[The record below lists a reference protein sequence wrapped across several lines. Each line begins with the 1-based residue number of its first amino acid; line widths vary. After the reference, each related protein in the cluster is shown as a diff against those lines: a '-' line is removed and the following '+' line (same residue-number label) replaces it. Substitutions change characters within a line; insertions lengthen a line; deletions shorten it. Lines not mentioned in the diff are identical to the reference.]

1 VATRNDKRLF
11 HLVRDASLHYKM
23 LTDGDQIAV
32 GVSGGKDS
40 LTLLYALHLMQ
51 RFTPLQFKVTG
62 ITLDLGYGQDFSEV
76 ASFCQQLGFDYH
88 VIETNIGQA
97 AFSGTNAHNPCALC
111 AHLRRGSLNRHA
123 AALGCN
129 KVALAHHLDDAVAT
143 LMMSVFFNSRF
154 QVYTPVTYLD
164 RADLTVIR
172 PLIYCEQELM
182 HKMVRQLSLPVVANP
197 CPANGYTK
205 RTEVE
210 DWLRQTEQLFPHARI
225 RLLRA
230 WENLDPHSFWQ
241 SGEQVFD

>member
-1 VATRNDKRLF
+1 MATRNEKRLF
-11 HLVRDASLHYKM
+11 HLVRDASLNYHM
-23 LTDGDQIAV
+23 LTNGDRIAV

-40 LTLLYALHLMQ
+40 LTLLYALHLLQ
-51 RFTPLQFKVTG
+51 RFTPLQFEVIG
-62 ITLDLGYGQDFSEV
+62 ITLDLGYGQDFSPV
-76 ASFCQQLGFDYH
+76 AAYCQQLGFAYH
-88 VIETNIGQA
+88 VINTEIGKA
-97 AFSGTNAHNPCALC
+97 IFDDTHKHNPCALC

-123 AALGCN
+123 AALDCN

-182 HKMVRQLSLPVVANP
+182 VKMVRQLSLPVVENP
-197 CPANGYTK
+197 CPANGQTK

-210 DWLRQTEQLFPHARI
+210 NWLRQTEHLFPNARI
-225 RLLRA
+225 RLLKA
-230 WENLDPHSFWQ
+230 WENLDSSAFWEP
-241 SGEQVFD
+241 GEQVFD